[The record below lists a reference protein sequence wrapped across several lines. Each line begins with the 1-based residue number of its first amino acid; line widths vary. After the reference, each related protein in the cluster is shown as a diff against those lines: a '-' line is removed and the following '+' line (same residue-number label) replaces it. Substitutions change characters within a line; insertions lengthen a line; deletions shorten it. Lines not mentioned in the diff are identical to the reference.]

1 MPNHRF
7 RRRPPDQER
16 FVGRALS
23 GFLPILFRF
32 YTTYTMSRR
41 VITSTVGRPL
51 FESIIGDGLCG
62 TAVSTGGIRNSPL
75 SASFSTRVP
84 EDWGRD
90 TEFLGTPSNHRDLLA
105 TRPISP
111 HVFEVDSVTKPH
123 YAMPYGAIS
132 SICNRVTGVALSV
145 GSGAAGYVALTQG
158 DLGSAIESFKEAAPL
173 LVFPAKLCVSL
184 PLTYHYLAGLRH
196 VFWDHHHYGNQA
208 DRENPLKYENVEQS
222 SKVLLLGSAGLASLI
237 SVL

>member
-1 MPNHRF
+1 
-7 RRRPPDQER
+7 
-16 FVGRALS
+16 
-23 GFLPILFRF
+23 
-32 YTTYTMSRR
+32 MSRR
-41 VITSTVGRPL
+41 VVTSIVGRARFP
-51 FESIIGDGLCG
+51 ESVLGDGLCG
-62 TAVSTGGIRNSPL
+62 TTVSAGEIARSPQRARI
-75 SASFSTRVP
+75 ASSRTFSTQVP

-111 HVFEVDSVTKPH
+111 HVFDIDSVKKPH
-123 YAMPYGAIS
+123 YAMPYGALS

-145 GSGAAGYVALTQG
+145 GSSAAGYVALTQG
-158 DLGSAIESFKEAAPL
+158 DLGSAIESFREAVPL

-208 DRENPLKYENVEQS
+208 ERENPLKYENVEQS
-222 SKVLLLGSAGLASLI
+222 SKVLLFGSAGLATLI
-237 SVL
+237 AAL